1 MTTRP
6 VFAFD
11 LDGTLLDAR
20 ARQVHVL
27 IEAGIALGE
36 PAPDADRFWQFK
48 RNGSTTAQALAQ
60 LGLPTASAQR
70 LASWWQAHVED
81 PEMLRF
87 DRVLPLA
94 TAAIESCRVAGL
106 SPRILTARS
115 DARSVLVQLDACG
128 LGRLVDEVRVVS
140 PGDAATAKAAHLTQ
154 WGAVAMVGD
163 TESDARAAVLATVP
177 FLAVCCGQRSEAFLC
192 AQSLE
197 VFVDAHSAVTHWL
210 SKRRSN
216 D

>member
-27 IEAGIALGE
+27 IEAGIALDE
-36 PAPDADRFWQFK
+36 PTPDADRFWQLK
-48 RNGSTTAQALAQ
+48 RNGSTTGQALEQ
-60 LGLPTASAQR
+60 LGLPTARAHR
-70 LASWWQAHVED
+70 LATWWQAHVED

-87 DRVLPLA
+87 DQLLPLA
-94 TAAIESCRVAGL
+94 NAAIEACRVEGL

-115 DARSVLVQLDACG
+115 NAGSVLMQLDKCG
-128 LGRLVDEVRVVS
+128 LGRLVDEVHVVS
-140 PGDAATAKAAHLTQ
+140 PFGAATAKAAHLKL
-154 WGAVAMVGD
+154 WSAIAMIGD
-163 TESDARAAVLATVP
+163 TESDARAAAMATVP
-177 FLAVCCGQRSEAFLC
+177 FLAVCCGQRSEDFLR
-192 AQSLE
+192 ARSLE
-197 VFVDAHSAVTHWL
+197 VFVDAYGAVTHWL

-216 D
+216 G